1 MYNCKIIKEVE
12 ILASEV
18 FTLGLSGAKGYLVT
32 AECIVTGSFPGF
44 EIIGLPDT
52 AVKESRDRI
61 RASMKSMGL
70 YIPEVKV
77 TINLAPAGQKKEGAV
92 YDLPMLI
99 ALLSE
104 LNKIKAPDKASAF
117 IGELSLSGEVRPVRG
132 VLSMALAAKSAGIK
146 TLFVPKENAREAS
159 LAGEELTVYGVANA
173 LDAVRHLNGDWK
185 LSPEPYWTPEKER
198 IPGGPDFSDVRGQ
211 ENVKRALEVA
221 AAGGHNILMIGPPG
235 SGKSMLASRIP
246 SILPDMTR
254 EEALESTEIHSISGL
269 VSGDN
274 PLLSS
279 RPFRSP
285 HHSTSAVSL
294 SGGSSALRPGEI
306 SLAHNGVLFLDEL
319 PEFHRDALEVLRQPM
334 ETGEVTLSRVAG
346 TATYPAR
353 FMLVCAMN
361 PCKCGWYGCE
371 STAHVCTCTRQ
382 SVDRYMGKISGPL
395 LDRIDIQINVES
407 VTYEDMSAKGETAE
421 PSAKIR
427 ERVNRAREKAVARG
441 VSSNAVLSPRKLH
454 EVAKLSPESEELL
467 KSAFDA
473 LGLTGRSYDKILKVA
488 LTIADMAES
497 DVILPE
503 HIAEAIQYR
512 SLDRKE

>member
-1 MYNCKIIKEVE
+1 M
-12 ILASEV
+12 AAAA
-18 FTLGLSGAKGYLVT
+18 FTMGLSGAKGYLVT
-32 AECIVTGSFPGF
+32 AECIITGSFPGF
-44 EIIGLPDT
+44 EIIGLPDA

-61 RASMKSMGL
+61 RATVKSLGL

-99 ALLSE
+99 SLLSE
-104 LNKIKAPDKASAF
+104 MNRIKSPSKTAAF
-117 IGELSLSGEVRPVRG
+117 IGELSLTGELRPVRG
-132 VLSMALAAKSAGIK
+132 VLSMALAAKAEGIK
-146 TLFVPKENAREAS
+146 ELFVPKENAKEAS
-159 LAGEELTVYGVANA
+159 LAGEEIAVFGARNA
-173 LDAVRHLNGDWK
+173 LEVTDHLNNIRKISREAYWK
-185 LSPEPYWTPEKER
+185 PEKEK
-198 IPGGPDFSDVRGQ
+198 IKGGPDFSDVRGQ
-211 ENVKRALEVA
+211 ENVKRALEIA

-269 VSGDN
+269 VSKEN
-274 PLLSS
+274 PLLTS
-279 RPFRSP
+279 RPFRAP

-361 PCKCGWYGCE
+361 PCKCGWYGYE
-371 STAHVCTCTRQ
+371 GAAHVCTCTQ
-382 SVDRYMGKISGPL
+382 ASVDKYMGKISGPL

-407 VTYEDMSAKGETAE
+407 VTYEDMSSKETSE
-421 PSAKIR
+421 PSEKIR
-427 ERVNRAREKAVARG
+427 ERVNRAREKAKARG
-441 VSSNAVLSPRKLH
+441 VSSNAVLSPKKLH
-454 EVAKLSPESEELL
+454 ELAKLSPEAEELL
-467 KSAFDA
+467 KNAFDS

-488 LTIADMAES
+488 LTIADMADS
-497 DVILPE
+497 DIILPA

-512 SLDRKE
+512 SLDRKV